1 MTRGARVGRAA
12 LLASALLLA
21 ASPVL
26 DAAAQSSR
34 ETERRLERVR
44 KELRDVAAE
53 RRRLEGERGAAA
65 RELRQVDERVASSSK
80 ALAETRARLAEE
92 HAALE
97 RLQARRQ
104 ELDATVATRRTEL
117 AALLRAAYTIGDDAA
132 LKLMLAQDRVADAG
146 RLLVYHRYLQQQRSE
161 RIATLQ
167 AEMVELD
174 GIEAR
179 IQDRRAALEAAQTE
193 QRAQL
198 AQVEADRQRRA
209 EAMKGLESRFNDRS
223 AREKALGSDA
233 RSLERVLAQLR
244 EAARRAEAERRA
256 AAAAERARQARE
268 AREARDSGTAA
279 TPRPAPRPRPQ
290 VATAPAPQVGG
301 LGWPVS
307 GSLLTAYGGRLP
319 DGRSSTGVLIG
330 APAGTPVKAVADGT
344 VVFAE
349 WMTGYGMLLIVDHGN
364 GYMSLYAHNDA
375 LLKNAGDRVTRGE
388 TLASVGN
395 SGGQGRS
402 GLYFELRQGGK
413 PVNPA
418 TWLQRR

>member
-268 AREARDSGTAA
+268 ARDSGTAS

>member
-1 MTRGARVGRAA
+1 MPRGR
-12 LLASALLLA
+12 ALLLVALLVA
-21 ASPVL
+21 ALPVFE
-26 DAAAQSSR
+26 ASAQSSR

-53 RRRLEGERGAAA
+53 RRRLEGQRGKAA
-65 RELRQVDERVASSSK
+65 RDLRAADEQVDVSTR
-80 ALAETRARLAEE
+80 ALRETRVRLAEE
-92 HAALE
+92 QIALE
-97 RLQARRQ
+97 KLQARRVELESTVETRRQ
-104 ELDATVATRRTEL
+104 ELAS
-117 AALLRAAYTIGDDAA
+117 LLRAAYTVGDEAA

-146 RLLVYHRYLQQQRSE
+146 RLLTYHRYLQQQRST
-161 RIATLQ
+161 RIGELR
-167 AEMVELD
+167 AEMQELD
-174 GIEAR
+174 GIEAA
-179 IQDRRAALEAAQTE
+179 IQERRAALEATQAE

-198 AQVEADRQRRA
+198 EKVERDRIARA
-209 EAMKGLESRFNDRS
+209 EAVKGIESRFNDRS
-223 AREKALGSDA
+223 AREKALGRDA

-256 AAAAERARQARE
+256 AAAAARERE
-268 AREARDSGTAA
+268 ARETREAA
-279 TPRPAPRPRPQ
+279 AAGRPRPPPRPPTQ
-290 VATAPAPQVGG
+290 VARNAAPQVGG
-301 LGWPVS
+301 LGWPIS
-307 GSLLTAYGGRLP
+307 GSLLTPYGGKLP
-319 DGRSSTGVLIG
+319 DGRSSTGILIG

-364 GYMSLYAHNDA
+364 GYMSLYAHNDG
-375 LLKNAGDRVTRGE
+375 LLKSVGNTVRRGD

-402 GLYFELRQGGK
+402 GLYFELRQNGT

>member
-1 MTRGARVGRAA
+1 MTRGAMAGRAA
-12 LLASALLLA
+12 LLATALLLA

-26 DAAAQSSR
+26 DAGAQSSR

-80 ALAETRARLAEE
+80 ALAETRRKLAEE
-92 HAALE
+92 QAALA

-146 RLLVYHRYLQQQRSE
+146 RLLVYHRYLQQQRSA

-174 GIEAR
+174 GLEAQ
-179 IQDRRAALEAAQTE
+179 IQDRRAALEAAQVE
-193 QRAQL
+193 QRGQL

-209 EAMKGLESRFNDRS
+209 EAMKTLESRFNDRS
-223 AREKALGSDA
+223 AREQALGSDA

-268 AREARDSGTAA
+268 AREARDSGA

>member
-268 AREARDSGTAA
+268 ARDSGTAA

>member
-132 LKLMLAQDRVADAG
+132 LKLMLAQDRVADAW

-256 AAAAERARQARE
+256 AAAAERARQ

>member
-1 MTRGARVGRAA
+1 MTRGAMVGRAA
-12 LLASALLLA
+12 LLATALLLA
-21 ASPVL
+21 AAPL
-26 DAAAQSSR
+26 FDAAAQSSR

-53 RRRLEGERGAAA
+53 RRRLEGQRGAAA
-65 RELRQVDERVASSSK
+65 RELRQVDEQVATSSK
-80 ALAETRARLAEE
+80 ALAETRRRLAEE
-92 HAALE
+92 RAALE
-97 RLQARRQ
+97 RLQTRRQ

-117 AALLRAAYTIGDDAA
+117 ATLLRAAYTIGDDAA

-167 AEMVELD
+167 AEMAELD
-174 GIEAR
+174 GIEAQ

-198 AQVEADRQRRA
+198 AQVEADRQRRS

-268 AREARDSGTAA
+268 ARDSGTAS

-375 LLKNAGDRVTRGE
+375 LLKIAGDRVTRGE

>member
-1 MTRGARVGRAA
+1 MARAA
-12 LLASALLLA
+12 VVHVLALLVVLSLA
-21 ASPVL
+21 ALPGRE
-26 DAAAQSSR
+26 AAAQTSR

-53 RRRLEGERGAAA
+53 RRRIEGQRGAAA
-65 RELRQVDERVASSSK
+65 RELRQADEQVADSTR
-80 ALAETRARLAEE
+80 ALADTRRKLDEAQAELA
-92 HAALE
+92 
-97 RLQARRQ
+97 RLQARRT
-104 ELDATVATRRTEL
+104 ELDANVDARRAEL
-117 AALLRAAYTIGDDAA
+117 AGLLRAAYTIGDDAA

-146 RLLVYHRYLQQQRSE
+146 RLLVYHRYLQRQRSE
-161 RIATLQ
+161 RIATLR
-167 AEMVELD
+167 AEMAELD
-174 GIEAR
+174 GIEAD

-193 QRAQL
+193 QRTQL
-198 AQVEADRQRRA
+198 ARVEADRSRRA
-209 EAMKGLESRFNDRS
+209 EAVKGLESRFNDRA

-233 RSLERVLAQLR
+233 RALERVLAQLR

-256 AAAAERARQARE
+256 AAAAERARA
-268 AREARDSGTAA
+268 AREARDARDGGST

-375 LLKNAGDRVTRGE
+375 LLKNVGDRIARGD